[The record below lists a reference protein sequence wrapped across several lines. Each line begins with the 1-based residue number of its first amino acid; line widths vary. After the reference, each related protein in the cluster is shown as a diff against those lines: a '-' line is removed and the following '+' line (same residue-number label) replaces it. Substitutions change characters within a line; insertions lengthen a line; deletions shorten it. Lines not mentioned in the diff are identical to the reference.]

1 MIKNPEQSQSTF
13 VNWFRDS
20 APYIHAHR
28 SRTFVVSFGGEVVLS
43 ANFSHHIHD
52 FALLNSLGIRLVLIH
67 GIRPQINHGLQKQGL
82 SSKFHHN
89 LRITD
94 KIALEC
100 VKQAVS
106 VARIEIE
113 ALLSMGLAN
122 SPMSGAKVRIS
133 SGNFV
138 TAKPIGVID
147 GIDYCHTGKV
157 RRIDS
162 EAIHQQLNQNNVV
175 LISPIGY
182 SPSGEIFNLCAE
194 KVATEVAIA
203 LQAEKL
209 ILMTEKSCC
218 HLPNQQTIPQMTVA
232 EAQNF
237 INETVN
243 VDDNIKRPLT
253 AAIQA
258 CKAGIKRVHLVNR
271 KQEGV
276 LLLELFSHNGIGTLI
291 SALAFEKIRPATLDD
306 IKGILNIIVPLEK
319 QGKLIERS
327 QQNLE
332 RQIADYMVIESD
344 GLILGCAALQ
354 SDNQHSAVLACV
366 AIHTDYRKAQRGNKL
381 LEAVYK
387 QAKQQGLT
395 QLFVLSTQ
403 TMHWFIERGF
413 QPIAITELPAQ
424 LKQNYN
430 NQRNPKVL
438 VKDISDDGY

>member
-1 MIKNPEQSQSTF
+1 MIKKPKQSQSAF
-13 VNWFRDS
+13 VNWFRGS

-28 SRTFVVSFGGEVVLS
+28 SRTFVVYFGGEAVLS
-43 ANFSHHIHD
+43 ANFNHHIHD
-52 FALLNSLGIRLVLIH
+52 FALLNSLGIRLVLVH
-67 GIRPQINHGLQKQGL
+67 GIRPQINLGLQKQAL

-89 LRITD
+89 VRITD

-138 TAKPIGVID
+138 TAKPIGVIE
-147 GIDYCHTGKV
+147 GIDYCYTGKV

-162 EAIHQQLNQNNVV
+162 KAIHQQLNQNNVV
-175 LISPIGY
+175 LISPVGY

-209 ILMTEKSCC
+209 ILMTEKNCDDF
-218 HLPNQQTIPQMTVA
+218 NQQIIPQMTIP
-232 EAQNF
+232 EAQSFMNKTP
-237 INETVN
+237 NLEG
-243 VDDNIKRPLT
+243 DIKRPLI

-258 CKAGIKRVHLVNR
+258 CQAGIKRVHLINR
-271 KQEGV
+271 KQEGG
-276 LLLELFSHNGIGTLI
+276 LLLELFSHNGVGTLI
-291 SALAFEKIRPATLDD
+291 SALAFEKIRPATLED
-306 IKGILNIIVPLEK
+306 IQGILNIIKPLEE
-319 QGKLIERS
+319 QGKLVKRS

-332 RQIADYMVIESD
+332 MQIADYMVIESD

-354 SDNQHSAVLACV
+354 SDNHQSAVLACV
-366 AIHTDYRKAQRGNKL
+366 AIHPDYRKAQRGDKL
-381 LEAVYK
+381 LSAIYE
-387 QAKQQGLT
+387 QAKQQGII

-413 QPIAITELPAQ
+413 QAIAISKLPLQ
-424 LKQNYN
+424 LKQSYN

-438 VKDISDDGY
+438 VKVIPNV